1 MEGNANLP
9 DTPLFDYDSLPA
21 PPELDNNLLTNLDQ
35 HIKGVHW
42 TASHQ
47 CITMLRSIVKYFP
60 QYIPDLFSK
69 YGQPILEMLPNSTP
83 ILSKNILRLLKEVFM
98 CGANV
103 NVENCVAA
111 FLPILVR
118 KAASETGQMRET
130 TQ

>member
-60 QYIPDLFSK
+60 QY
-69 YGQPILEMLPNSTP
+69 LEMLPNSTP